1 MPSLRRSLIA
11 YFLVL
16 LGLALLGYALVID
29 RFANETLRARQDSE
43 ALRIRGEHA
52 HSEQDAEEKFNDAL
66 LVQAKTLSGE
76 LRSVYSVMLS
86 EEQRRTPTDEQRR
99 AMEAQRRTQTQF
111 NAAMSALA
119 FGDWTN
125 PWSGFTVLAV
135 STHRRSRDALF
146 WSTFGWPTG
155 APVSPSMLLSQFGE
169 RLRTSFETSDHPEHY
184 QIHVA
189 YLTPKPFHSKGI
201 GSELPLDTSG
211 LAETGD
217 KRFDDLDLP
226 DLGRVRRIV
235 FRSYLSLQPR
245 TFGGGRGPTPGPGGP
260 NPGPG
265 PGGFGRQPSDLPPV
279 YVQYAQKLTD
289 LDDQKA
295 ALAAKRDEQIHRLDD
310 ETRESQDRLRVRVA
324 GIAGLTFASLI
335 VGGWFII
342 GIGLSPL
349 RKLTVAVAQVSERDF
364 RLVMDKHDL
373 SVELLPI
380 HDKLT
385 QSLDALRIA
394 FEREKE
400 AIADIS
406 HELRTPVAGLMA
418 TLDVALRRP
427 RTAEQYQKTLE
438 ECRAITKQLAH
449 LVERVMTLAYIDSD
463 KSQVT
468 RTDADAAE
476 LAEGC
481 AAVIRPLSES
491 QNVTFRTEIETPTTV
506 ATDPDKLREV
516 MINLL
521 HNAVEY
527 NRPGGEIELR
537 VRPAKGG
544 GAIVEVADTG
554 IGMTPEVQAKIFE
567 RFFRADPARTHTGVH
582 AGLGLA
588 IVKEYVNR
596 LGGTIAVESQFGKGS
611 TFRVT
616 LPG

>member
-16 LGLALLGYALVID
+16 LALALVGYALVID
-29 RFANETLRARQDSE
+29 RFAHETLRARQESE
-43 ALRIRGEHA
+43 ALRIGQEHDR
-52 HSEQDAEEKFNDAL
+52 SEQDAAEKFDERL
-66 LVQAKTLSGE
+66 LAQAKTLSSE
-76 LRSVYSVMLS
+76 LRSVYNVMLS

-111 NAAMSALA
+111 NTAIIALA

-169 RLRTSFETSDHPEHY
+169 RLRASFENSDHPEHY

-217 KRFDDLDLP
+217 RRFDDLDVP

-235 FRSYLSLQPR
+235 FRSYLSLQSR
-245 TFGGGRGPTPGPGGP
+245 NFGGGRGP
-260 NPGPG
+260 NPG
-265 PGGFGRQPSDLPPV
+265 PGGFGRQPSDLPSV

-289 LDDQKA
+289 LDDQKV
-295 ALAAKRDEQIHRLDD
+295 ALAAKRDEQIRRLDA
-310 ETRESQDRLRVRVA
+310 ETRESQDRLRSRVA
-324 GIAGLTFASLI
+324 GIAIITFCSLV

-349 RKLTVAVAQVSERDF
+349 RKLTIAVSRVSERDF
-364 RLVMDKHDL
+364 RLVMDKQDL
-373 SVELLPI
+373 TVELLPI

-385 QSLDALRIA
+385 QSLEALRVA

-400 AIADIS
+400 AVADIS

-427 RTAEQYQKTLE
+427 RTAEEYRKTLE
-438 ECRAITKQLAH
+438 ECRAISKQLAH
-449 LVERVMTLAYIDSD
+449 LVERVMTLAYLDADQSL
-463 KSQVT
+463 VM
-468 RTDADAAE
+468 RTEADAAE

-481 AAVIRPLSES
+481 AAVIRPLSDS
-491 QNVTFRTEIETPTTV
+491 HNLTLRTDIDGPTTL

-537 VRPAKGG
+537 VRSAKGG

-554 IGMTPEVQAKIFE
+554 IGMTSEVQAKIFE
-567 RFFRADPARTHTGVH
+567 RFYRADPSRTQTGVH

-596 LGGTIAVESQFGKGS
+596 LGGTIAVESQLGKGS